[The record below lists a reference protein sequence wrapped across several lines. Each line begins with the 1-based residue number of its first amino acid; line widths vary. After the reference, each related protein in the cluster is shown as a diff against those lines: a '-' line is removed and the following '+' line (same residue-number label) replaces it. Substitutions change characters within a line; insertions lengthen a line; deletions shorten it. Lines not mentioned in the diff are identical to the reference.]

1 MKNKHSWNQQIAYN
15 FHGFPPKSRPRPT
28 RRVSKVRD
36 KTAAIYRLSLRSAII
51 LGVSCI
57 GTFDGRGGLPVRW
70 PIVARHIGLCNKRS
84 SNWPK
89 TRKFHLSVV
98 VNEAYNVWAKSDTF
112 ARWSFMITA
121 TLQVTQCSH
130 LMDSG
135 LISCKL
141 FLQDQTTFKGQD
153 QVISW
158 SMKYRKKNF
167 ATWFRKE

>member
-1 MKNKHSWNQQIAYN
+1 MDLEKFDKIYKGHSSVDLELAW
-15 FHGFPPKSRPRPT
+15 KLDS
-28 RRVSKVRD
+28 
-36 KTAAIYRLSLRSAII
+36 
-51 LGVSCI
+51 
-57 GTFDGRGGLPVRW
+57 
-70 PIVARHIGLCNKRS
+70 
-84 SNWPK
+84 K